1 MNESKKY
8 IFLAFG
14 ELALDVMY
22 NEHSIIKEVGGV
34 SAFNT
39 LYNLS
44 VFGEETYA
52 IGGVGYD
59 TTDIDENIEDRS
71 AIKAIKTLESLKT
84 SSVNTD
90 NVQLVNKPTN
100 VFYIY
105 KPTNKLEVNG
115 DLAINRISP
124 ITGKSTIEWSNELNS
139 TLPEQFKN
147 RNVILIVSNFEPVTS
162 RFINDTK
169 QKCPES
175 KISLDITNGKIF
187 DKYSSEYLW
196 KYLQKIDLV
205 QCNENTAKI
214 ICQKLG
220 VSSAEELVDKLNT
233 EIFTLTKGSNGVTFY
248 YKENGRLKTVSEKP
262 KIIEQPFDP
271 TGAGDA
277 FHTMMLLSYC
287 RMKYNGETIDKHYF
301 DTSFELANSF
311 ARKVLKIEGA
321 RGNPKELLE
330 FMINE
335 IKEIEKTEELEIG

>member
-22 NEHSIIKEVGGV
+22 DEHTIIKEVGGV

-44 VFGEETYA
+44 VFGEEAYA

-59 TTDIDENIEDRS
+59 ITDTTRRREERS
-71 AIKAIKTLESLKT
+71 AIKAIKTVESLKT
-84 SSVNTD
+84 SLVNTD
-90 NVQLVNKPTN
+90 NIQLINKPTN
-100 VFYIY
+100 VFYIF
-105 KPTNKLEVNG
+105 KPKNKLDESE
-115 DLAINRISP
+115 DLTINRVSP
-124 ITGKSTIEWSNELNS
+124 TTGKSSIEWSDKLTS
-139 TLPEQFKN
+139 ILPQKFENKK
-147 RNVILIVSNFEPVTS
+147 VILIVSNFEPVTD
-162 RFINDTK
+162 RFINNTK
-169 QKCPES
+169 KKCPES

-196 KYLQKIDLV
+196 KYLKKIDLA
-205 QCNENTAKI
+205 QCNENTSKL
-214 ICQKLG
+214 ICKKLG
-220 VSSAEELVDKLNT
+220 VSSIEELVNNLNT
-233 EIFTLTKGSNGVTFY
+233 EIFTLTKGSAGAIFY
-248 YKENGRLKTVSEKP
+248 YRENGRLETVS
-262 KIIEQPFDP
+262 KIPQIVEQPFDP

-287 RMKYNGETIDKHYF
+287 KMKYNSRKIDKDYF
-301 DTSFELANSF
+301 DISFKLANGF
-311 ARKVLKIEGA
+311 ARKVLQINGA

-335 IKEIEKTEELEIG
+335 IKEIKKAEELEMG